1 MYFSQ
6 EIEFKEDFPLSGK
19 ILYEMLI
26 NKANSDLKE
35 YLESWKATGLW
46 ITWMRSPA
54 FKIVWENADKVFETL
69 TKYIEEIWEPYY
81 DDVETTFEEPKFN
94 K

>member
-35 YLESWKATGLW
+35 YLES
-46 ITWMRSPA
+46 
-54 FKIVWENADKVFETL
+54 
-69 TKYIEEIWEPYY
+69 
-81 DDVETTFEEPKFN
+81 
-94 K
+94 